1 MEQVPASAVAALRQR
16 GWCVLK
22 LPPEA
27 QRTVEVANDEATAFF
42 AQAEGYKARFRR
54 AAEEGGGDDGE
65 GELGG
70 RRVKTGGV
78 GYLQGGTREWLHLA
92 ADDRTLASMRWPSAA
107 LRDAALALLALL
119 RHACEAV
126 LAGLEPERLL
136 LESHRAQAAR
146 WGDPSV
152 LDLFRY
158 HNAAAGEG
166 AAGGA
171 EGENMASHSDPGLL
185 TATPV
190 SSVPGLE
197 LFDEPSGRWVD
208 VECGA
213 GGDDLVVFM
222 GDQWEESGAAG
233 AGGAGAVEHRV
244 RRAEGPRLSL
254 VFEMRTW
261 DVPER
266 EEEEEEEPEE
276 EEEEEEE
283 EQQQQQQ
290 QQREQEA
297 KKSRHQ

>member
-1 MEQVPASAVAALRQR
+1 MEVQASALTELRQR

-27 QRTVEVANDEATAFF
+27 QRTVEVANDEAAAFF
-42 AQAEGYKARFRR
+42 AQGEGYKARFRR
-54 AAEEGGGDDGE
+54 AAEEGGGEDGE
-65 GELGG
+65 GEL
-70 RRVKTGGV
+70 RVKTGGV
-78 GYLQGGTREWLHLA
+78 GFLQGPTREWLHLA

-107 LRDAALALLALL
+107 LRDAVIALLTLL
-119 RHACEAV
+119 RQACEAV
-126 LAGLEPERLL
+126 LAGLGAGRL
-136 LESHRAQAAR
+136 LESQRAQAAR

-158 HNAAAGEG
+158 HNTAAGEG
-166 AAGGA
+166 AA

-185 TATPV
+185 TVTPA

-197 LFDEPSGRWVD
+197 LYDEPSGRWTD

-213 GGDDLVVFM
+213 GRGDLVVFM

-254 VFEMRTW
+254 VFEMRAW
-261 DVPER
+261 DVLEQR
-266 EEEEEEEPEE
+266 QEEEKQEQEQEQQEQ
-276 EEEEEEE
+276 EE
-283 EQQQQQQ
+283 EQQ
-290 QQREQEA
+290 EQ
-297 KKSRHQ
+297 